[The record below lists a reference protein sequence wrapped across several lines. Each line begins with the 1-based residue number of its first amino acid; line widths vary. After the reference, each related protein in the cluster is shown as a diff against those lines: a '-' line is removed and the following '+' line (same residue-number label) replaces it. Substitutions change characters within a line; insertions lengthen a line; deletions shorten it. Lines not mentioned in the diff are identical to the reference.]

1 MCARCAHPLAWAP
14 MCARSLPCQHRP
26 DSAPLQ
32 GARIA
37 FGSSPPAQRAA
48 KNRAPPAKKPR
59 ATRSHGAVEKEVGS
73 ALLSRAPERSIIAA
87 GALNGRVR
95 DGNGCFSPAR
105 AANQRVSAGKHTEE
119 QPCPAGR
126 QRPRPPASMLPALA
140 PASADVAA
148 GGSGQASRPIRTPRL
163 SVSPRLRLGP
173 VNPVVSRGPSGL
185 ASGMVSLRGGLA
197 LRCFQRLSRRGV
209 ATRPCQ

>member
-1 MCARCAHPLAWAP
+1 MAW
-14 MCARSLPCQHRP
+14 RSKK
-26 DSAPLQ
+26 
-32 GARIA
+32 
-37 FGSSPPAQRAA
+37 SPPRRHGRA
-48 KNRAPPAKKPR
+48 
-59 ATRSHGAVEKEVGS
+59 GGGGEVGG
-73 ALLSRAPERSIIAA
+73 ALLSRAPGRSIIAA
-87 GALNGRVR
+87 RALNGRVR

-126 QRPRPPASMLPALA
+126 QRLRPPASMLPALA
-140 PASADVAA
+140 PALADVAA

-209 ATRPCQ
+209 ATRPCQLA